1 MWDLCDTQG
10 HSPHRY
16 NSTENIQV
24 PGYLW
29 KIQSCGSQK
38 QSSRLLFLQ
47 TLWGDYFLKI
57 KSPPV
62 SSSSW
67 PGFRGIQSNF
77 EMSRPGLNFNQ
88 TQTWTLAP
96 KQMQVVYYHFAKIV
110 VLGSDRSSSTAYVCV
125 SVCMEQ
131 TCLEQLIFIF
141 LGQRAIKEKSSTKR
155 ALREY

>member
-38 QSSRLLFLQ
+38 QSSIKLLFLK

-57 KSPPV
+57 KSPPI

-88 TQTWTLAP
+88 TQSGTLAR
-96 KQMQVVYYHFAKIV
+96 KQMQVVYYHFAKKNCFWLRQELKQCYCLCV
-110 VLGSDRSSSTAYVCV
+110 HVFVCGTNLSTAVNLHLSGSGLRTD
-125 SVCMEQ
+125 SV
-131 TCLEQLIFIF
+131 
-141 LGQRAIKEKSSTKR
+141 
-155 ALREY
+155 